1 MNPQA
6 FKTLEFDSLRALVRR
21 RAQTDLARLR
31 IEQLVPLDEF
41 AELQRELQRLSELI
55 ELRQRGV
62 RLSFEAVAD
71 PSDSISHLKIAG
83 TALDPL
89 AMLDLARLMES
100 ALDARAAIHTERE
113 KCPALFEI
121 VAPLSN
127 DLKKLAATLTKKI
140 LPGGELDDR
149 ASPELA
155 SIRREL
161 FNARS
166 RITRSLESLMRRSS
180 EAIQEELVTVRND
193 RFVIPVR
200 SDHQARIKGVAHGS
214 SSSGATVFVEPLETI
229 EANNELQTLRE
240 AEQREI
246 GEILFSLSEELRHEL
261 AAIAIAASAISELD
275 FVNAKASFA
284 EAFDCVVPDVS
295 EPGAVAAGSDTQV
308 ESHDPAAFAESSDPV
323 RSDPVLE
330 FINARHPLLEENLR
344 ASAGTVVPVSFTL
357 DRGHP
362 VMVISGANA
371 GGKTVVL
378 KTAGLL
384 ALMARA
390 GLPVPAQ
397 AARVPFYRSILADIG
412 DHQSLAAN
420 LSTFTSHV
428 ANIGSMIALC
438 EAPALVLLDEVGTGT
453 DPEEGSA
460 LGVAVVDHFKKCG
473 AQVLATTHYSGLKM
487 YAANEPGVLNASV
500 EFDEKTLQPTYRL
513 LVGLAGSSSGLE
525 IARRFGIP
533 AEVIGRAIEQ
543 VSASSRA
550 SIEYLRRIKSE
561 AEEAEAL
568 RKALDE
574 ERVAVAEKFAA
585 IDEQAAQEE
594 ASRQSEFERELS
606 RAVKAFEEHSH
617 DLVAK
622 IEDRASRLK
631 LDREAARRTAEL
643 KREAQLTAQ
652 AVRKTGQAG
661 RASSQRKEGSS
672 PLLRGVRVIRDG
684 QVVSDLP
691 VKADKTKPI
700 QHLDGRPERQDIRGP
715 ERDLKVGDRVRLLS
729 LGSVGIINH
738 IREDEAEVRVGSL
751 RMREKLENLELVYE
765 VSTASKSPR
774 GDGVNTVRG
783 SGRGGRPTVSEGSL
797 GDLRRRAGTTE
808 VHLHSGAQ
816 RHSDSGAQTELKLIG
831 KKTDEAVDL
840 TDKFL
845 DEAFLNGLSEVRI
858 IHGHGTG
865 ALRKAIAALLADHPH
880 VSRFAVAPQDQ
891 GGGGATIVELRQ

>member
-6 FKTLEFDSLRALVRR
+6 FKTLEFDPLRALVRQ
-21 RAQTDLARLR
+21 RAQTDLARMR
-31 IEQLVPLDEF
+31 IAQIFPLDDF
-41 AELQRELQRLSELI
+41 AELQRELHRLSEMI
-55 ELRQRGV
+55 ELRQRGA
-62 RLSFEAVAD
+62 RLSFDGVAD
-71 PSDSISHLKIAG
+71 PTDSIAHLRIAG

-89 AMLDLARLMES
+89 AMLDLARLIER
-100 ALDARAAIHTERE
+100 ALDARAAIQSERE
-113 KCPALFEI
+113 NCPALFEI
-121 VAPLSN
+121 VAQLAN
-127 DLKKLAATLTKKI
+127 DLKKLVATLTKKI
-140 LPGGELDDR
+140 LPSGELDDR

-155 SIRREL
+155 AIRRQL

-166 RITRSLESLMRRSS
+166 RITRSLENLMRRSS

-214 SSSGATVFVEPLETI
+214 SSSGATVFIEPLETI

-246 GEILFSLSEELRHEL
+246 AEILFGLSEELRREL
-261 AAIAIAASAISELD
+261 PAIELAASAIGELD
-275 FVNAKASFA
+275 FINAKAAFGES
-284 EAFDCVVPDVS
+284 FDCVVPIVS
-295 EPGAVAAGSDTQV
+295 EPGAVATGSRVQAKGPDDSVATAPGSDTT
-308 ESHDPAAFAESSDPV
+308 
-323 RSDPVLE
+323 LE
-330 FINARHPLLEENLR
+330 FIKARHPLLEENLR
-344 ASAGTVVPVSFTL
+344 ASGGTVVPVSFTL
-357 DRGHP
+357 DSDHP

-384 ALMARA
+384 SLMALS
-390 GLPVPAQ
+390 GLPVPAKV
-397 AARVPFYRSILADIG
+397 ARVPFYRSILADIG

-428 ANIGSMIALC
+428 ANIAAMIESC

-460 LGVAVVDHFKKCG
+460 LGVAVVDHFKQRG
-473 AQVLATTHYSGLKM
+473 AQVMATTHYSGLKI
-487 YAANEPGVLNASV
+487 YAANESGVLNASV

-513 LVGLAGSSSGLE
+513 LVGIAGSSSGLE
-525 IARRFGIP
+525 IAQRFGIP
-533 AEVIGRAIEQ
+533 AEVIGRAMEQ
-543 VSASSRA
+543 VRGSSRA

-561 AEEAEAL
+561 AEAAEAL

-574 ERVAVAEKFAA
+574 ERAAVAEKFAA
-585 IDEQAAQEE
+585 IDEQAAKQE
-594 ASRQSEFERELS
+594 AVRQAELERELS
-606 RAVKAFEEHSH
+606 RAVKEFEEHSH
-617 DLVAK
+617 ELVAK

-652 AVRKTGQAG
+652 AVRKTGQAA
-661 RASSQRKEGSS
+661 RASSSRSG
-672 PLLRGVRVIRDG
+672 PALPGVRVVRDG

-691 VKADKTKPI
+691 AEPDQKKSI
-700 QHLDGRPERQDIRGP
+700 QDREVRVSRQDIRGP
-715 ERDLKVGDRVRLLS
+715 QRDLKVGDRVRLLS
-729 LGSVGIINH
+729 FGSVGIINH

-751 RMREKLENLELVYE
+751 RMREKLEDLELVYE
-765 VSTASKSPR
+765 VNTASTSSR
-774 GDGVNTVRG
+774 RDEVNTSRG
-783 SGRGGRPTVSEGSL
+783 SGKAGTSL
-797 GDLRRRAGTTE
+797 EDMGRRAQTTE
-808 VHLHSGAQ
+808 VHLHS
-816 RHSDSGAQTELKLIG
+816 RDSDSKFHGAQTELKLIG
-831 KKTDEAVDL
+831 KKSDEAVDL

-865 ALRKAIAALLADHPH
+865 ALRKAIAELLSDHPH
-880 VSRFAVAPQDQ
+880 VARFATAPQDQ
-891 GGGGATIVELRQ
+891 GGSGATIVELIQ